1 MAHQAADD
9 SKDPAVRQEPRPRGT
24 KPQPADPSGHN
35 TQVKPAQQEQ
45 IARSEEHRGDAAKSG
60 ARSDV
65 DQETV
70 NDLKD

>member
-1 MAHQAADD
+1 
-9 SKDPAVRQEPRPRGT
+9 
-24 KPQPADPSGHN
+24 
-35 TQVKPAQQEQ
+35 VKPAQQEQ

-70 NDLKD
+70 NELKD

>member
-1 MAHQAADD
+1 MAHQASDTRIPADG
-9 SKDPAVRQEPRPRGT
+9 QEPGPRKT
-24 KPQPADPSGHN
+24 KQQPADPSGHN

-70 NDLKD
+70 NELKD